1 MILTI
6 LLLLTT
12 LALAAI
18 NGANDN
24 SKGAATLIGSGLMS
38 TRGAIWMATLATAAG
53 GLASILLAQGLLAA
67 FSGKGIVPDSLTVSV
82 PFLIAVA
89 GAATATVGLATMA
102 SLPISTT
109 HALFGGLVGAGLV
122 HDAGGVQF
130 AKAAAIIVV
139 PLLLSPLMAAVLA
152 LVVAPLLRRTAHAPA
167 ASRVARS
174 DGPIESLATPPLRSL
189 RGIDLLHVLSAAV
202 VGFAR
207 GLNDT
212 PKIAALLVA
221 AGVGGVAGASSSVVI
236 AMAIGGWLGAH
247 RVAKT
252 LAWRVTAMDPR
263 EGLAGNLVTSTLVI
277 AASRFG
283 LPVSTTHVSTGALF
297 GIGLSNGKA
306 NFRIIAMILLAWGVT
321 LPTSAMI
328 AALLHFLLPSV

>member
-1 MILTI
+1 
-6 LLLLTT
+6 
-12 LALAAI
+12 
-18 NGANDN
+18 
-24 SKGAATLIGSGLMS
+24 
-38 TRGAIWMATLATAAG
+38 
-53 GLASILLAQGLLAA
+53 
-67 FSGKGIVPDSLTVSV
+67 
-82 PFLIAVA
+82 
-89 GAATATVGLATMA
+89 MA

-109 HALFGGLVGAGLV
+109 QALFGGLVGAGLV

-202 VGFAR
+202 V
-207 GLNDT
+207 
-212 PKIAALLVA
+212 LVA
-221 AGVGGVAGASSSVVI
+221 AGLGGVAGASSSVVI